1 MRARESSGTIEA
13 TSRHLKQTLLPFVE
27 AKQGLLKSI
36 IRDEARVQCSN
47 LRTMLM
53 MRVEVLEAI
62 PNNLDDF
69 ASYLEQTGAYDE
81 QEISRIRGPVDRM
94 YSLLQINEVKVPP
107 DDLVA
112 LDEMHSLA
120 ARYSKQLVAAQT
132 FKENEHANQNEQLD
146 KDIVAL
152 NSDLSVVTTEIMSG
166 NFVDVMH
173 FDDPEMPVI
182 KRELAAMHYRLEQL
196 ATRAQT
202 YASYKELFG
211 LHADEFPQLNKA
223 TDRLRLVDRL
233 WTSIADWH
241 ASYSIWMRGDLTTLD
256 AEEVDSKMQVLQ
268 ADAFSLNRKVNSPVT
283 EKFVLVID
291 EFKPVMPLIVDL
303 GNPAMQS
310 RHWEQL
316 CKAMGKNFDPS
327 TTFSLED
334 FLAWGITSHAELASD
349 VSSTASGEFQLEKGL
364 AKMEAAWETLAFVT
378 KEWRTSYIL
387 VSTDEIQQELDDQ
400 IVKTQAMRGSS
411 ASQRPKH
418 LARPPKATVVSP
430 SRSEPNSTKA

>member
-1 MRARESSGTIEA
+1 
-13 TSRHLKQTLLPFVE
+13 
-27 AKQGLLKSI
+27 
-36 IRDEARVQCSN
+36 
-47 LRTMLM
+47 
-53 MRVEVLEAI
+53 
-62 PNNLDDF
+62 
-69 ASYLEQTGAYDE
+69 
-81 QEISRIRGPVDRM
+81 
-94 YSLLQINEVKVPP
+94 
-107 DDLVA
+107 
-112 LDEMHSLA
+112 
-120 ARYSKQLVAAQT
+120 
-132 FKENEHANQNEQLD
+132 
-146 KDIVAL
+146 
-152 NSDLSVVTTEIMSG
+152 
-166 NFVDVMH
+166 
-173 FDDPEMPVI
+173 
-182 KRELAAMHYRLEQL
+182 
-196 ATRAQT
+196 
-202 YASYKELFG
+202 
-211 LHADEFPQLNKA
+211 
-223 TDRLRLVDRL
+223 
-233 WTSIADWH
+233 
-241 ASYSIWMRGDLTTLD
+241 MRGDLTTLD

-418 LARPPKATVVSP
+418 LARPPKATV
-430 SRSEPNSTKA
+430 